1 MESSASLTRSEAL
14 RAPHLVAFRAMA
26 AVNEIQL
33 YADDPVHARVMAA
46 GAITEVRRIEAK
58 YSRYRADSVVSRI
71 NAAAGGPAVAI
82 DEETAKLLDYAEAC
96 YRQSR
101 GRFDPT
107 SGVLRRAWRFEAGA
121 PIPTANELDPLLAKI
136 GWHRV
141 ERKAGTIRLPIAGM
155 EIDFGGFGKEY
166 AVDRA
171 ALALR
176 EAGARNAVVNLAGDL
191 AVLGPQADGSPW
203 RIGVRHPRRAD
214 AAIATIPVS
223 SGALATSGDYERF
236 VEVEGVRHCH
246 VLDPRTGRSA
256 RGFQSVTVH
265 AHSCLVAGSACTI
278 AMLTGRDE
286 GLAWLESLSLPYL
299 AVLEDGIVVD
309 RFRESR

>member
-1 MESSASLTRSEAL
+1 M

-26 AVNEIQL
+26 AVNEIQV
-33 YADDPVHARVMAA
+33 YASDPAEARAMAA
-46 GAITEVRRIEAK
+46 AAIAEVRRVEAK
-58 YSRYRADSVVSRI
+58 YSRYQPQSVVSRI
-71 NAAAGGPAVAI
+71 NAAAGSAPVAI

-107 SGVLRRAWRFEAGA
+107 SGVLRRAWRFEPGA
-121 PIPTANELDPLLAKI
+121 AAPSANELDPLLAKI

-141 ERKAGTIRLPIAGM
+141 ERTARTIRLPIAGM

-176 EAGARNAVVNLAGDL
+176 EAGAQSAIVNLAGDL
-191 AVLGPQADGSPW
+191 AAIGPQPGGSPW
-203 RIGVRHPRRAD
+203 RIGVRHPRRDD

-223 SGALATSGDYERF
+223 SGAIATSGDYERF
-236 VEVEGVRHCH
+236 VEVDGVRHCH

-265 AHSCLVAGSACTI
+265 APSCLVAGSASTI
-278 AMLTGRDE
+278 AMLMGRDA
-286 GLAWLESLSLPYL
+286 GLEWLESLSLPYL
-299 AVLEDGIVVD
+299 AVLEDGLVVD
-309 RFRESR
+309 RFRESRFCVSKVSTAEG

>member
-1 MESSASLTRSEAL
+1 V

-26 AVNEIQL
+26 ALNEIQL
-33 YADDPVHARVMAA
+33 YADDPVQARGMAA
-46 GAITEVRRIEAK
+46 AAIAEVRRIEAK
-58 YSRYRADSVVSRI
+58 FSRYRPESAVSCI
-71 NAAAGGPAVAI
+71 NAAAGGGAIEI

-107 SGVLRRAWRFEAGA
+107 SGVLRRAWRFEPGA
-121 PIPTANELDPLLAKI
+121 PVPGAKELDPLLAKI

-141 ERKAGTIRLPIAGM
+141 ERTAGTIRLPIAGM

-176 EAGARNAVVNLAGDL
+176 EAGAASAVVNLAGDL
-191 AVLGPQADGSPW
+191 AVLGPQPDGSPW
-203 RIGVRHPRRAD
+203 RIGVRHPRRTD
-214 AAIATIPVS
+214 AAIATIPIS

-236 VEVEGVRHCH
+236 VEVDGVRHCH

-256 RGFQSVTVH
+256 RGFQSVSVH
-265 AHSCLVAGSACTI
+265 APSCLVAGSASTI
-278 AMLTGRDE
+278 AMLLGRDE
-286 GLAWLESLSLPYL
+286 GLEWLESLSLPYL

-309 RFRESR
+309 RFRASR